1 MHQREYSAE
10 DASSLADLI
19 HSGQVSR
26 QEVEAAARS
35 AIAAVNPAI
44 NAVVG
49 NLFDRPLDAAGDGPF
64 AGVPFLVKDLVAH
77 AGGVTHEMGSRLA
90 RGLAFPHDSVLMS
103 RFRGAGLAI
112 LGRTNTPEM
121 GCNATTEPI
130 ANGATR
136 NPWDLSR
143 SPGGSSGGSA
153 ALVAAGAVPF
163 AHANDGGGS
172 IRVPA
177 ASCGLVGLKP
187 TRGRVAI
194 GPDGDCPIGGMG
206 IEFAVSRTVRDSA
219 ALLDAV
225 HGSAPGELFW
235 LAPPARPYR
244 DEIGSPVERL
254 RVAWS
259 VAPPNGVPV
268 HAELIAA
275 VEAVA
280 KLLTEMGHSVR
291 AEDPPVPREALTH
304 AVTTYFAA
312 FAGHGLG
319 QLSAALGR
327 PLNLDTV
334 EATTLAL
341 YHHAQRLT
349 ASDVMQADA
358 NRNAVNRT
366 VGAWFEAVD
375 LLVTPTNAEPAW
387 PLGWMNA
394 DDRTLD
400 GPAWLERVFTKVPFT
415 ALFNLTGQPAIS
427 LPLAESSE
435 GLPLGIQLVA
445 RYGRE
450 DLLLRVAAAL
460 EEAMP
465 WRQRRPRI
473 HVANF

>member
-10 DASSLADLI
+10 DASSLASLI
-19 HSGQVSR
+19 RSGKVSP
-26 QEVEAAARS
+26 QEVETTARN
-35 AIAAVNPAI
+35 AIAAVNPSL

-49 NLFDRPLDAAGDGPF
+49 DLFDRPLEAASDGPF

-77 AGGVTHEMGSRLA
+77 AQGVTHEMGSRLA
-90 RGLAFPHDSVLMS
+90 RGLAFPHDSVLMA
-103 RFRGAGLAI
+103 RFRAAGVAI

-136 NPWDLSR
+136 NPWDPTR

-187 TRGRVAI
+187 TRGRVPI
-194 GPDGDCPIGGMG
+194 GPDGDSPIGGMG

-244 DEIGSPVERL
+244 DEVGAPVERL
-254 RVAWS
+254 QVAWS
-259 VAPPNGVPV
+259 VNPPNGVPV
-268 HAELIAA
+268 HPESVAA
-275 VEAVA
+275 VEQVA
-280 KLLTEMGHSVR
+280 KLLGDMGHAVR
-291 AEDPPVPREALTH
+291 SEDPPVPKEAFAH
-304 AVTTYFAA
+304 AVTTFFAA
-312 FAGHGLG
+312 FAGHGLR

-327 PLNLDTV
+327 PLDLDTV

-341 YHHAQRLT
+341 YRHAEQLT
-349 ASDVMQADA
+349 AIDVMQAEA

-366 VGAWFEAVD
+366 VGAWFEGVD

-400 GPAWLERVFTKVPFT
+400 GPAWLEKVFSKVPFT
-415 ALFNLTGQPAIS
+415 ALFNLSGQPAIS
-427 LPLAESSE
+427 LPLAESSD
-435 GLPLGIQLVA
+435 GLPIGIQLVA

-450 DLLLRVAAAL
+450 DLLIRVAAAL
-460 EEAMP
+460 EEALP

-473 HVANF
+473 HVANL